1 MSQSSLPHKHTTL
14 YQSLQKQSEV
24 TDKEFYKHH
33 PHVRGILQSLGTS
46 LENIRSRSI
55 HIVTSGTLAASLF
68 LSSPLL
74 HHSVSGTALQISQ
87 LTQSAR
93 EHEFSQ
99 ELLRVLP
106 KEMKQISVEDEQKV
120 HELLQTYWGIY
131 ASATYQNQRLNHS
144 YGYIGAEQHLPRYPG
159 DVLNSDD
166 MYKESGITPGR
177 GAWGYFAS
185 SKQELT
191 KEDIER
197 EKYYVAVQT
206 LYLPEWNTNTTVLKE
221 WYKYRKVVVVNPI
234 NGKVI
239 VCAIADAGPA
249 KFTGKQFGGSPEVM
263 GYLDL
268 NKGMKKGAVLLFF
281 LDESSNAVP
290 LGPLQY
296 HLKTGTPGE
305 EKEV

>member
-1 MSQSSLPHKHTTL
+1 MSHYSSHHKHNAL
-14 YQSLQKQSEV
+14 YQSLKKQSEL
-24 TDKEFYKHH
+24 TDKQFHDHH

-46 LENIRSRSI
+46 LENIRNRSI

-68 LSSPLL
+68 LSSPFL
-74 HHSVSGTALQISQ
+74 HHTVSGTALQISQ

-99 ELLRVLP
+99 ELLALLP
-106 KEMKQISVEDEQKV
+106 KEIKQISVEDEQKV
-120 HELLQTYWGIY
+120 HELLQTYWGIH
-131 ASATYQNQRLNHS
+131 ASALYQNQRLNHS

-159 DVLNSDD
+159 DVLGSDD
-166 MYKESGITPGR
+166 MYKESGITPGI

-206 LYLPEWNTNTTVLKE
+206 LYLPDWNTNTKVLKE
-221 WYKYRKVVVVNPI
+221 WYKYRKVVVVNPE

-239 VCAIADAGPA
+239 VCVIADAGPA
-249 KFTGKQFGGSPEVM
+249 KFTGKHFGGSPEVM

-281 LDESSNAVP
+281 LNESSNTVP
-290 LGPLQY
+290 LGPLEY
-296 HLKTGTPGE
+296 HLKTGTP
-305 EKEV
+305 EKENEV